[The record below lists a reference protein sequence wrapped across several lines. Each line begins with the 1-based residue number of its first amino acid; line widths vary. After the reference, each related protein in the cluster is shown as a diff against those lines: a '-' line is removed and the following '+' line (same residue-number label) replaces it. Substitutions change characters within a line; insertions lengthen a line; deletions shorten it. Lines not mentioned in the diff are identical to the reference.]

1 MKKSLIRRLL
11 LPFAASA
18 LTVLG
23 TGASST
29 PATAQTNSPVT
40 IAQTL
45 PGGIEV
51 PMWAYV
57 IGGTVLILVFL
68 PKVGWVLGLIV
79 IGERE
84 VGIITKKFSK
94 KSLPPG
100 QMIALN
106 GEAGLQADTLP
117 PGWHFGYF
125 PWQFSV
131 RKEPVIVVPQD
142 EIGLIVANDGRAIS
156 PERILGKVVDSDN
169 FQDARK
175 FLTNSG
181 EKGRQMAVLT
191 TGTYRINT
199 ALFEVILSSNADVH
213 GMSPNQL
220 RVFSIAPDRVG
231 IVTTLDGA
239 PIEEGA
245 IAGPVISNHDNFQ
258 NAQVFINS
266 SGSRGLQEQVMLSGS
281 WNLNPWFVRVEETPM
296 TEVPIGYVGVVI
308 SYVGRS
314 DTDVTG
320 DAFAHGSLVKK
331 GDRGVWIEP
340 LNPGKHPLNTK
351 IMKVEL
357 VPTTNIVLNF
367 TARYSG
373 EHGYDAKLTALQLL
387 SSDGFTYE
395 TEVFQIIHVG
405 SIDAPKV
412 ISRLGSMQNL
422 VDHVL
427 RPIVGNYFRNSAQE
441 YTILDF
447 LIARGDRQAEAA
459 EYVRQALRAYDVQA
473 VDTLIGLI
481 TPPKELMQTLTER
494 KIAEEQQKT
503 YEVQRLAEAQR
514 QELVRE
520 TALANIQKEVVTA
533 EQGVNIAEL
542 RASATVKQAS
552 GEAEAIRLTGEAKAD
567 AYQAGVKSLG
577 AQAYTALQLMQVIGD
592 RQVRVVPDV
601 SVSGGGNGSGL
612 MDGLMG
618 MLMLKQSQE
627 LQNGH
632 SEPVKPVNGKPAE
645 LTNLSESSNGDDLPP
660 PPEPPATPTRS
671 LVIKD
676 GIDAINLD
684 QLFEQSNQ
692 SK

>member
-1 MKKSLIRRLL
+1 MKKSFVRRLL
-11 LPFAASA
+11 LPFTAAVLTAGAVGLISSSPPAQAQSA
-18 LTVLG
+18 PITQV
-23 TGASST
+23 
-29 PATAQTNSPVT
+29 NSEGFSIPV
-40 IAQTL
+40 
-45 PGGIEV
+45 
-51 PMWAYV
+51 WAYA

-68 PKVGWVLGLIV
+68 PKIGWILGLIV

-94 KSLPPG
+94 KNLPPG

-117 PGWHFGYF
+117 PGWHFGFF
-125 PWQFSV
+125 PWQYSV
-131 RKEPVIVVPQD
+131 RKEPVVVIPQD

-175 FLTNSG
+175 FLINGG

-199 ALFEVILSSNADVH
+199 ALFEVILSTSATVH
-213 GMSPNQL
+213 GMSPQQL

-245 IAGPVISNHDNFQ
+245 IAGPVIVNHDNFQ

-266 SGSRGLQEQVMLSGS
+266 GGSRGLQEQVMLSGS
-281 WNLNPWFVRVEETPM
+281 WNLNPWFVRVEEVAM

-308 SYVGRS
+308 SYVGQS
-314 DTDVTG
+314 GKDVTG
-320 DAFAHGSLVKK
+320 DSFAHGSLVHK

-373 EHGYDAKLTALQLL
+373 EHGYDAKLTSLQLL
-387 SSDGFTYE
+387 SCDGFTYE

-405 SIDAPKV
+405 SADAPKV

-481 TPPKELMQTLTER
+481 TPPVELMQTLTER
-494 KIAEEQQKT
+494 KLAEEKQKT
-503 YEVQRLAEAQR
+503 YEVQRVAESQR

-520 TALANIQKEVVTA
+520 TALADIQKEVVTA

-542 RASATVKQAS
+542 KASATVKQAA

-567 AYQAGVKSLG
+567 AYQAGVESLG
-577 AQAYTALQLMQVIGD
+577 SQAYTALQLMQVIGD

-601 SVSGGGNGSGL
+601 SVTGNGNGSGL
-612 MDGLMG
+612 MDSLMG
-618 MLMLKQSQE
+618 MLVWKQAQE
-627 LQNGH
+627 MTGNPTTPDVELS
-632 SEPVKPVNGKPAE
+632 SEPVETNELSLPEVTTPTTTPPASPNGNRKPLTIKNGTD
-645 LTNLSESSNGDDLPP
+645 LMNLDDL
-660 PPEPPATPTRS
+660 
-671 LVIKD
+671 LK
-676 GIDAINLD
+676 
-684 QLFEQSNQ
+684 
-692 SK
+692 

>member
-1 MKKSLIRRLL
+1 MRRLV
-11 LPFAASA
+11 LPFAAA
-18 LTVLG
+18 VLA
-23 TGASST
+23 TGSVANISSPP
-29 PATAQTNSPVT
+29 PAQAQSVQ
-40 IAQTL
+40 IAQINS
-45 PGGIEV
+45 GGFTI
-51 PMWAYV
+51 PIWAYA
-57 IGGTVLILVFL
+57 IGSTVLILVLL
-68 PKVGWVLGLIV
+68 PKMGWIVGLIV

-84 VGIITKKFSK
+84 VGIITKKFSRNN
-94 KSLPPG
+94 LPPG
-100 QMIALN
+100 QIIALK

-117 PGWHFGYF
+117 PGWHFGFF
-125 PWQFSV
+125 PLQYSI
-131 RKEPVIVVPQD
+131 RKEPVVVIPQD

-175 FLTNSG
+175 FLLNSG

-199 ALFEVILSSNADVH
+199 ALFEVILSTSAAVH
-213 GMSPNQL
+213 GMSPQQL

-245 IAGPVISNHDNFQ
+245 IAGPVIAKHDNFQ

-266 SGSRGLQEQVMLSGS
+266 GGSRGLQEQVMLSGS
-281 WNLNPWFVRVEETPM
+281 WNLNPWFVRVEEVAM

-308 SYVGRS
+308 SYVGQS
-314 DTDVTG
+314 SQDVTG
-320 DAFAHGSLVKK
+320 DSFAHGSLVHK

-387 SSDGFTYE
+387 SCDGFTYE

-405 SIDAPKV
+405 SADAPKV

-481 TPPKELMQTLTER
+481 KPPTELMQTLTER
-494 KIAEEQQKT
+494 KLAEEKQKT
-503 YEVQRLAEAQR
+503 YEVQRVAESQR

-520 TALANIQKEVVTA
+520 TALADIQKEVVTA

-542 RASATVKQAS
+542 KASATVKQAT

-567 AYQAGVKSLG
+567 AYQAGVESLG
-577 AQAYTALQLMQVIGD
+577 SQAYTALQLMQVIGD

-601 SVSGGGNGSGL
+601 SVTGNGNGSGL
-612 MDGLMG
+612 MDSLMG
-618 MLMLKQSQE
+618 MLVWKQAQE
-627 LQNGH
+627 M
-632 SEPVKPVNGKPAE
+632 
-645 LTNLSESSNGDDLPP
+645 NGDSDFPVVAVPKEPASDAAETNNLNLVAKIEPSTTPP
-660 PPEPPATPTRS
+660 PNEQKP
-671 LVIKD
+671 LVIKKD
-676 GIDAINLD
+676 GVDFVNLD
-684 QLFEQSNQ
+684 DLL
-692 SK
+692 K

>member
-1 MKKSLIRRLL
+1 MKKLFVRRLV
-11 LPFAASA
+11 LPFAAA
-18 LTVLG
+18 VLTAGSVG
-23 TGASST
+23 IVSP
-29 PATAQTNSPVT
+29 PAQAQPVQ
-40 IAQTL
+40 IAQTI
-45 PGGIEV
+45 PGGLTI
-51 PMWAYV
+51 PIWAYA
-57 IGGTVLILVFL
+57 IGSTVLILVFL
-68 PKVGWVLGLIV
+68 PKIGWILGLIV

-94 KSLPPG
+94 KNLPPG

-117 PGWHFGYF
+117 PGWHFGFF
-125 PWQFSV
+125 PWQYSV
-131 RKEPVIVVPQD
+131 RKEPVVVIPQD

-175 FLTNSG
+175 FLINSG

-199 ALFEVILSSNADVH
+199 ALFEVILSTSATVH
-213 GMSPNQL
+213 GMSPQQL

-239 PIEEGA
+239 PIEEGS
-245 IAGPVISNHDNFQ
+245 IAGPVIAKHDNFQ

-266 SGSRGLQEQVMLSGS
+266 GGSRGLQEQVMLSGS
-281 WNLNPWFVRVEETPM
+281 WNLNPWFVRVEEVAM

-308 SYVGRS
+308 SYVGQS
-314 DTDVTG
+314 GKDVTG
-320 DAFAHGSLVKK
+320 DSFAHGSLVHK

-387 SSDGFTYE
+387 SCDGFTYE

-405 SIDAPKV
+405 SADAPKV

-481 TPPKELMQTLTER
+481 TPPVELMQTLTER
-494 KIAEEQQKT
+494 KLAEEKQKT
-503 YEVQRLAEAQR
+503 YEVQRVAESQR

-520 TALANIQKEVVTA
+520 TALADIQKEVVTA

-542 RASATVKQAS
+542 KASATVKQAA

-567 AYQAGVKSLG
+567 AYQAGVESLG

-601 SVSGGGNGSGL
+601 SVTGSSNGSGL
-612 MDGLMG
+612 MDSLMG
-618 MLMLKQSQE
+618 MLVWKQAQE
-627 LQNGH
+627 MNGH
-632 SEPVKPVNGKPAE
+632 ADATDSESPAVPPETNDISLPTVSEPPITPPSIDRKPLKIVNG
-645 LTNLSESSNGDDLPP
+645 TDFVNLDDL
-660 PPEPPATPTRS
+660 
-671 LVIKD
+671 LK
-676 GIDAINLD
+676 
-684 QLFEQSNQ
+684 
-692 SK
+692 

>member
-11 LPFAASA
+11 LPFAATA

-23 TGASST
+23 AGAVSQAT
-29 PATAQTNSPVT
+29 PVNSPMI

-45 PGGIEV
+45 PGGFEV
-51 PMWAYV
+51 PVWAYA
-57 IGGTVLILVFL
+57 IGGTVLILIFL
-68 PKVGWVLGLIV
+68 PKVGWLLGLIV
-79 IGERE
+79 ISEQE
-84 VGIITKKFSK
+84 VGIVVKKFSA
-94 KSLPPG
+94 KSLPAG
-100 QMIALN
+100 QIVALN
-106 GEAGLQADTLP
+106 GEAGYQADTLP

-125 PWQFSV
+125 PWQYNV
-131 RKEPVIVVPQD
+131 RKEAVVIIPQD
-142 EIGLIVANDGRAIS
+142 EIGLIVANDGQSIS
-156 PERILGKVVDSDN
+156 PERILGKVVNSNN

-175 FLTNSG
+175 FLLEGG

-199 ALFEVILSSNADVH
+199 ALFDVITSSNASKH
-213 GMSPNQL
+213 GMSPAQL
-220 RVFSIAPDRVG
+220 RVFSIAPDTVG

-245 IAGPVISNHDNFQ
+245 IAGPVIVNHDNFQ

-266 SGSRGLQEQVMLSGS
+266 AGSRGLQEQVMLSGS
-281 WNLNPWFVRVEETPM
+281 WNLNPWFVKVEEVPM

-320 DAFAHGSLVKK
+320 DAFAHGSLVRK

-351 IMKVEL
+351 IMNVEL

-373 EHGYDAKLTALQLL
+373 EHGYDSKLTALQLL
-387 SSDGFTYE
+387 SADGFTYE

-405 SIDAPKV
+405 SVDAPKV

-503 YEVQRLAEAQR
+503 YEVQRLAETQR

-542 RASATVKQAS
+542 RASATVKKAS

-577 AQAYTALQLMQVIGD
+577 SQAYTALQLMQVIGD

-601 SVSGGGNGSGL
+601 SVSGNGQGNGL
-612 MDGLMG
+612 VDGLMG
-618 MLMLKQSQE
+618 MLVLKQSQE

-632 SEPVKPVNGKPAE
+632 KDTVVQ
-645 LTNLSESSNGDDLPP
+645 
-660 PPEPPATPTRS
+660 PPAINGNVSIEDSDPELPEATKTVVTPATS
-671 LVIKD
+671 LVIKN
-676 GIDAINLD
+676 GTDAINLD
-684 QLFEQSNQ
+684 DLL
-692 SK
+692 K